1 MEEKKKKK
9 QKQKQ
14 KIDIVFFH
22 KLAARDL
29 LVKMGYLYLFLLFFF
44 FFIIFL
50 LSYSVTDFNFNI
62 LLLNKKNGLWHGF
75 INSTPCDGK
84 GNTKSITRA
93 LMSYCLFG

>member
-1 MEEKKKKK
+1 MEEKKKKKKQK

-44 FFIIFL
+44 F
-50 LSYSVTDFNFNI
+50 
-62 LLLNKKNGLWHGF
+62 
-75 INSTPCDGK
+75 
-84 GNTKSITRA
+84 
-93 LMSYCLFG
+93 